1 MNDFLHDTV
10 VDRPPR
16 RTAPS
21 ARTVSFRPVDRIVDT
36 NTNRLLDS
44 GSLEMLD

>member
-16 RTAPS
+16 RTA
-21 ARTVSFRPVDRIVDT
+21 RTVSFSHVDRIVDT